1 MPQNCRP
8 EITKTVG
15 FALGKSISHT
25 PLIFMAWSS
34 ITNLID
40 FKVLTFNS
48 QPYIIYSNLI

>member
-1 MPQNCRP
+1 MPQNCRH

-40 FKVLTFNS
+40 FKVIT
-48 QPYIIYSNLI
+48 